1 MITFLISP
9 HSFHATLN
17 FHCVPYGSCLHV
29 AALAITVVK
38 TKRKVT
44 TTTTPTTKT
53 TKTTKVLMPDWLQ
66 LSTTLLR
73 LLIPIVL
80 VITTMVNA
88 MNVGTQITTVTDALN

>member
-29 AALAITVVK
+29 VALAITVMK

-44 TTTTPTTKT
+44 TTTTPTTTT
-53 TKTTKVLMPDWLQ
+53 TKTTKVLMPDWLR

-73 LLIPIVL
+73 LLILID
-80 VITTMVNA
+80 TTMVNA
-88 MNVGTQITTVTDALN
+88 MNVETQITTVTDALN